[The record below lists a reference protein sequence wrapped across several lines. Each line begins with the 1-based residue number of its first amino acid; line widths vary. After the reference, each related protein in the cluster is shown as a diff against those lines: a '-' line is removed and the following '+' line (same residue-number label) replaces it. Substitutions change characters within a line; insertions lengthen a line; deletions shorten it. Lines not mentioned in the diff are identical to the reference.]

1 MLSLTIPGRGEV
13 NLSNII
19 LDLNGT
25 LTVDGQIA
33 ANTVSLLNRVSEQL
47 QVYVLTADTLGS
59 AAKLKE
65 ELQADIRLFAGENI
79 SAAKA
84 VFLEQLGAESTMA
97 VGNGDNDAAMLKK
110 AAIGIVVLGPEG
122 CSIKALQNADL
133 LVKDIDDALMLV
145 LRTQRLIADL
155 RD

>member
-1 MLSLTIPGRGEV
+1 MLNLTIPGRGEI
-13 NLSNII
+13 NISNII

-33 ANTVSLLNRVSEQL
+33 GSTVSLLNRVSKQF

-59 AAKLKE
+59 AAKLKD
-65 ELQADIRLFAGENI
+65 ELQADIRVLAGESI

-84 VFLEQLGAESTMA
+84 LVLEQLGAESTMA
-97 VGNGDNDAAMLKK
+97 VGNGDNDLAMLKK
-110 AAIGIVVLGPEG
+110 AAIGIAVLGPEG

-133 LVKDIDDALMLV
+133 LVKDINDALML
-145 LRTQRLIADL
+145 LLKPQRLIASL

>member
-65 ELQADIRLFAGENI
+65 ELQADIRSFAGENI